1 MMYVIGE
8 AREALGENPT
18 DAGIAAAYNPFVA
31 NSGRYTVP
39 GNEVTYQAFVAKD
52 PAYISEFEPTGG
64 EGNAQALTFNIDDG
78 TLTLSFGEGGRCK
91 ERRLPCAGRAE
102 APSTKSRMPRAADL
116 PRWSTHPLSSRQA
129 TRVFRVPLGLP

>member
-78 TLTLSFGEGGRCK
+78 TLTLSFGEGGGDARSDGYPAQAGR
-91 ERRLPCAGRAE
+91 RRLVQSRECPGPRTCPAGAHIR
-102 APSTKSRMPRAADL
+102 
-116 PRWSTHPLSSRQA
+116 
-129 TRVFRVPLGLP
+129 